1 MVDDHVFIIVC
12 TVLFLVSGQDWIW
25 RFFSALLFLV
35 EADSRFCPKEVKRPP
50 SCSPFD
56 EPSESPSVYQRP
68 SNAPSVSNEGT
79 QECKLNYGKEG
90 GGGKGSSC
98 YVRNSLEYHVHFTI
112 LIQSEQLHFLVHR

>member
-56 EPSESPSVYQRP
+56 EPSESPSVCQRP

-90 GGGKGSSC
+90 GGGGGRAAVVMSEI
-98 YVRNSLEYHVHFTI
+98 VLNIMFI
-112 LIQSEQLHFLVHR
+112 LQF

>member
-56 EPSESPSVYQRP
+56 EPSESPSVCQRP
-68 SNAPSVSNEGT
+68 SNAPSVSNAPT
-79 QECKLNYGKEG
+79 KAGK
-90 GGGKGSSC
+90 GGKGKNRAMKETSKSPKKSKEPKWGKGIKSQKC
-98 YVRNSLEYHVHFTI
+98 AN
-112 LIQSEQLHFLVHR
+112 